1 MGTVLVGGEGGL
13 LIYMTFFATTDPIER
28 LQTQLR
34 EPEQKTENQDKR
46 GDGVSC

>member
-28 LQTQLR
+28 ADLF
-34 EPEQKTENQDKR
+34 
-46 GDGVSC
+46 GDYRRN